1 MWDSMHIPLYM
12 LRLLQHVR
20 MSHDFLHVLKFMVI
34 ASFYAYVSSCLSWRI
49 FKKRKHSH
57 TNVSCDLAF
66 LTKFT
71 GTNNAEGRFHLP
83 DNEDYF
89 FF

>member
-1 MWDSMHIPLYM
+1 
-12 LRLLQHVR
+12 
-20 MSHDFLHVLKFMVI
+20 MVI
-34 ASFYAYVSSCLSWRI
+34 TSFYAYVSSGLSWKI

-66 LTKFT
+66 LTKLT
-71 GTNNAEGRFHLP
+71 GTNNAEGRCHLP
-83 DNEDYF
+83 DNEDF